1 MCRMMIGIV
10 QTEKG
15 KRMPDFIEVE
25 EAVDI
30 VVDWLTDLAETGGD
44 FNASDLYDLMK
55 QRGTIYTSEEQEE

>member
-1 MCRMMIGIV
+1 
-10 QTEKG
+10 
-15 KRMPDFIEVE
+15 MPDFIQVE

-30 VVDWLTDLAETGGD
+30 VVDWLTDLAETGGG

>member
-1 MCRMMIGIV
+1 
-10 QTEKG
+10 
-15 KRMPDFIEVE
+15 MPDFIQVE